1 MTTIDV
7 NGATI
12 YYEEHGAGEP
22 LVLLHGGLISSASW
36 EPELPYLTGEFRV
49 ITPDTR
55 GHGRSTNPSGK
66 LTYPQLADDV
76 AALIGELGLDRPIV
90 GGYSDGG
97 QIALELGV
105 RHPAAARALIVAAAH
120 PDANAPATIEATAAL
135 LGSDD
140 PNAPD
145 IEHVEA
151 FLGGFAEMIKSWHT
165 GGEPQWR
172 TLVQLTA
179 PMWLAYA
186 GLTED
191 EVRRIEV
198 PVLLFTGDRD
208 EMVPLD
214 MTLSLYRALPN
225 AELAV
230 APGADHAGPILP
242 DRADVFAVAIR
253 DFARRHAQAGQL
265 PRAGSTT
272 PGFSRQQALRSS
284 GHRSV

>member
-105 RHPAAARALIVAAAH
+105 RHPEARGRSIVAAAH
-120 PDANAPATIEATAAL
+120 PDVERSRDASRPPPRSWGATTRTRPT
-135 LGSDD
+135 SSTSRR
-140 PNAPD
+140 
-145 IEHVEA
+145 
-151 FLGGFAEMIKSWHT
+151 SWVT
-165 GGEPQWR
+165 
-172 TLVQLTA
+172 
-179 PMWLAYA
+179 
-186 GLTED
+186 
-191 EVRRIEV
+191 
-198 PVLLFTGDRD
+198 
-208 EMVPLD
+208 
-214 MTLSLYRALPN
+214 
-225 AELAV
+225 
-230 APGADHAGPILP
+230 
-242 DRADVFAVAIR
+242 
-253 DFARRHAQAGQL
+253 
-265 PRAGSTT
+265 
-272 PGFSRQQALRSS
+272 SRK
-284 GHRSV
+284 